1 MKGIL
6 IAILVVVILAFLL
19 GLIISIVSIKFKVEV
34 DTTLE
39 DVSKL
44 LPGVNCGACG
54 SAGCNAFAE
63 KICAKEADENGC
75 KVIRGEAK
83 QKLADYIKEHIK

>member
-1 MKGIL
+1 MKQIL
-6 IAILVVVILAFLL
+6 IAILVVVLIAFIMGLL
-19 GLIISIVSIKFKVEV
+19 ISIVSIKFKVEV
-34 DTTLE
+34 DSRLE
-39 DVSKL
+39 EVSKL

-83 QKLADYIKEHIK
+83 AKLQEYIKENF